1 MKHPRA
7 LSIPLGEGFMRMT
20 LVYLALVA
28 GLIAPLSA
36 QPANASKQIVE
47 VAFVLDTTGS
57 MSGLIE
63 NAKRKIWS
71 IATSIVDTNPNAEV
85 RMALVAY
92 RDIGDEYVT
101 RKFELTTDIQG
112 LYAELLKFKA
122 QGGGDWAESVNE
134 ALDVAVTKLNWNQDT
149 NVRKIVF
156 LVGDAPPHMDY
167 KQDRKYDEVLK
178 DAKTRGIIVNAVQA
192 GHARDTERYW
202 REIAQLG
209 NGKYIPIPQDGG
221 VALIIETPY
230 DREILDIQ
238 IRLNRTVL
246 PYGKRTQ
253 QLKVQ
258 ERLNNYA
265 AAPQSTATDI
275 AVYRNK
281 TMSSGVVSTDGDLVA
296 DIESGRVK
304 LEGLADA
311 ELPDNLQKLP
321 LAARKAE
328 VEKQSA
334 ERKALDEKLTQL
346 VKQRD
351 TYVAA
356 ERKKQ
361 PANAKKDSFDQV
373 VEETLRMQ
381 IKSAP
386 VN

>member
-1 MKHPRA
+1 
-7 LSIPLGEGFMRMT
+7 MRMT
-20 LVYLALVA
+20 FVYLALVA
-28 GLIAPLSA
+28 GLMAPLSV
-36 QPANASKQIVE
+36 QPAYAQKQVVE

-71 IATSIVDTNPNAEV
+71 IATSIVDANPAAEV

-101 RKFELTTDIQG
+101 KKFDLTTDIQG

-134 ALDVAVTKLNWNQDT
+134 ALDVAVTKLNWSQERNT
-149 NVRKIVF
+149 RRIMF

-167 KQDRKYDEVLK
+167 QQDRKYPEVLK
-178 DAKTRGIIVNAVQA
+178 DAKARGIIINAVQA
-192 GHARDTERYW
+192 GPARDTERFW

-209 NGKYIPIPQDGG
+209 DGKYIPIPQDGG

-246 PYGKRTQ
+246 PYGKRAQ
-253 QLKVQ
+253 QQGVR
-258 ERLNNYA
+258 ERLDNVA

-275 AVYRNK
+275 AVYQNK
-281 TMSSGVVSTDGDLVA
+281 VRKGVVSTDGDLVA
-296 DIESGRVK
+296 DTASGRVK
-304 LEGLADA
+304 LESIPEA
-311 ELPDNLQKLP
+311 ELPDDLRKLAP
-321 LAARKAE
+321 PARTTAL
-328 VEKQSA
+328 EKQA
-334 ERKALDEKLTQL
+334 TERKALDDQLTTL
-346 VKQRD
+346 VRKRD
-351 TYVAA
+351 EYATA

-361 PANAKKDSFDQV
+361 PQNAKKDSFDQV
-373 VEETLRMQ
+373 VEDTLRMQ
-381 IKSAP
+381 IKPVP

>member
-134 ALDVAVTKLNWNQDT
+134 GLDVAVTKLNWNQDT

>member
-1 MKHPRA
+1 
-7 LSIPLGEGFMRMT
+7 MT
-20 LVYLALVA
+20 FVYLALVA
-28 GLIAPLSA
+28 GLIAPLSV
-36 QPANASKQIVE
+36 QPAYAQKPVVE

-71 IATSIVDTNPNAEV
+71 IATSIVDANPAAEV

-101 RKFELTTDIQG
+101 RKFDLTTDIQG
-112 LYAELLKFKA
+112 LYAELLKFRA

-134 ALDVAVTKLNWNQDT
+134 ALDVAVTKLNWSQEKH
-149 NVRKIVF
+149 VRRIVF

-167 KQDRKYDEVLK
+167 SQDRKYPEVLK
-178 DAKTRGIIVNAVQA
+178 DAKARGIIVNAVQA
-192 GHARDTERYW
+192 GPARDTERFW

-209 NGKYIPIPQDGG
+209 DGKYIPIPQDGG

-230 DREILDIQ
+230 DREILEIQ
-238 IRLNRTVL
+238 IKLNRTVL
-246 PYGKRTQ
+246 PYGKRSQ
-253 QLKVQ
+253 RSNIE
-258 ERLNNYA
+258 ERLRNTV

-275 AVYRNK
+275 AVYQNK
-281 TMSSGVVSTDGDLVA
+281 VGRGVVSADGDLIA
-296 DIESGRVK
+296 DTKSGRVQ
-304 LEGLADA
+304 LEAIPEA

-334 ERKALDEKLTQL
+334 ERKALDDQLTEL
-346 VKQRD
+346 VRKRD
-351 TYVAA
+351 VYAA
-356 ERKKQ
+356 EERKKRPQ
-361 PANAKKDSFDQV
+361 NAKKDSFDQV
-373 VEETLRMQ
+373 VEDTLRMQ
-381 IKSAP
+381 IKPVP